1 MDTTILP
8 LYQIPYPIQI
18 RVGYWYNHTQRVS
31 GKQKKRFFF
40 FWYCLNT
47 RGIRSRYSEHPSDN
61 GEGKEK
67 KKKKILTPGKFPAV
81 TLRNNEVPLP
91 TIDRHTLSLAF
102 VDRRRQSS
110 SSPFLPISHSNS
122 HSLSLATPV
131 LNQNHNFFFFSFH
144 YASHLL
150 SGSVA
155 WAFSLTAL
163 GP

>member
-1 MDTTILP
+1 MGYVQDT
-8 LYQIPYPIQI
+8 
-18 RVGYWYNHTQRVS
+18 VS
-31 GKQKKRFFF
+31 THRTMEKGKK
-40 FWYCLNT
+40 
-47 RGIRSRYSEHPSDN
+47 
-61 GEGKEK
+61 K

-81 TLRNNEVPLP
+81 TLHNNEVPLP

-102 VDRRRQSS
+102 VDRRCQSS

>member
-67 KKKKILTPGKFPAV
+67 KKKKDLDTWQIS
-81 TLRNNEVPLP
+81 R
-91 TIDRHTLSLAF
+91 RHTS
-102 VDRRRQSS
+102 QQW
-110 SSPFLPISHSNS
+110 SPTPNHRSP
-122 HSLSLATPV
+122 HSLSRLCRSSTPELLLPLLANKSLKLSLSLPRHTCSESKS
-131 LNQNHNFFFFSFH
+131 QFFFLLFSLCFSL
-144 YASHLL
+144 AIWL
-150 SGSVA
+150 SG
-155 WAFSLTAL
+155 L
-163 GP
+163 GF